1 MRDIKDKILEKDQT
15 AIDHERSLL
24 SDLKQ
29 KEMTKQELEEKIRK
43 LSETISERSIKID
56 YLEKVRKDNEN

>member
-1 MRDIKDKILEKDQT
+1 M
-15 AIDHERSLL
+15 